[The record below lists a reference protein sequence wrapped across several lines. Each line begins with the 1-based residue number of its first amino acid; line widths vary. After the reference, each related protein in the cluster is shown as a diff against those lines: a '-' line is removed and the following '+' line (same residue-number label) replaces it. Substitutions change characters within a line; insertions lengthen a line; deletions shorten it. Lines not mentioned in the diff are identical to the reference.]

1 VASVTNIIES
11 LIEDGLAWLP
21 KVALLV
27 AAFMV
32 LATWVKTRR
41 AGPTLMALLLAVLVV
56 GFVTDQGGFA
66 TLVMDELKSRSAS

>member
-1 VASVTNIIES
+1 MTNVVES
-11 LIEDGLAWLP
+11 LIADGLLWLP

-41 AGPTLMALLLAVLVV
+41 AGPTLMALLLGVLVV

-66 TLVMDELKSRSAS
+66 SLVMGELKARAAS